1 MKCSRAARSSRA
13 IWRPM
18 WASPRPTCPCSR
30 AERSR
35 ACVSR
40 PCPPSAVI
48 CSASRQTC
56 WPGCPMRT
64 RRIARRLRVAGLV
77 AWPRAT
83 RAVRGTRGSG
93 PRLAW
98 AVGGALLLH
107 GLVLAML
114 SRSDGALR
122 TSPERSDAPAMV
134 WVTLVPLPASTA
146 PSERPIAVEPA
157 APDGSVEGLTAALPV
172 APAPQAPAS
181 GPGDAP
187 RAAPSMDDVAWA
199 HQRWEVAPAGALG
212 SGIAERDLR
221 GAEGQRMVQAAG
233 PWGTYCVELPSANQP
248 PSMGAAP
255 RVAPTSTCR

>member
-1 MKCSRAARSSRA
+1 MAR
-13 IWRPM
+13 
-18 WASPRPTCPCSR
+18 
-30 AERSR
+30 
-35 ACVSR
+35 
-40 PCPPSAVI
+40 
-48 CSASRQTC
+48 
-56 WPGCPMRT
+56 
-64 RRIARRLRVAGLV
+64 LV

-107 GLVLAML
+107 GLVLAVL

-134 WVTLVPLPASTA
+134 RVTLVPLPASTA
-146 PSERPIAVEPA
+146 PSEPLPAAVPQPAAPTRSATPVASGQGPKQAVTRSGRPIAVEPA

-172 APAPQAPAS
+172 APAPRAPAS

-199 HQRWEVAPAGALG
+199 LQRERAWQRRQGAQQPQPPHQRWEVAPAGGLG

-221 GAEGQRMVQAAG
+221 GAEGRRTVQAAG

>member
-1 MKCSRAARSSRA
+1 
-13 IWRPM
+13 
-18 WASPRPTCPCSR
+18 
-30 AERSR
+30 
-35 ACVSR
+35 
-40 PCPPSAVI
+40 
-48 CSASRQTC
+48 
-56 WPGCPMRT
+56 
-64 RRIARRLRVAGLV
+64 
-77 AWPRAT
+77 
-83 RAVRGTRGSG
+83 
-93 PRLAW
+93 
-98 AVGGALLLH
+98 
-107 GLVLAML
+107 ML

-134 WVTLVPLPASTA
+134 WVTLVTLVTLVPLPASTA
-146 PSERPIAVEPA
+146 PSEPLPAAVPQPAAPTRSATPVASGQGPKQAVTRSGRPIAVEPA

-199 HQRWEVAPAGALG
+199 LQRERAWQRRQGAQQPQPPHQRWEVAPAGALG

-221 GAEGQRMVQAAG
+221 GAEGRRTVQAAG